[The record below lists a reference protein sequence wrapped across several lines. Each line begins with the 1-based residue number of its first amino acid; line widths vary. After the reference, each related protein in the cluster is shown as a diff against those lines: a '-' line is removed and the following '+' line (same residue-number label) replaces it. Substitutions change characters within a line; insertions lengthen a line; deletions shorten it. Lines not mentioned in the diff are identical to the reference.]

1 MIIKEHTY
9 YIPTGK
15 IRTTFN
21 VQSSRFIA
29 SLFPVHSEEEVKEA
43 LKVVAAEFPEATHH
57 TFAYRIGS
65 GSTLIERASDGR
77 EPAGTAGSPML
88 QLLQGKN
95 ISNILIVATRY
106 FGGTKLG
113 IGGLTRAYRDCAR
126 LVADEAKLVMKVP
139 LKSFQLEIIYSDLGA
154 VSRLAQ
160 SLGATIAGID
170 YSDKVIIHLTLPAR
184 ESENLL
190 KGFDSATRGGG
201 NIVDTASPKQ
211 I

>member
-1 MIIKEHTY
+1 MTIKDHSY
-9 YIPTGK
+9 YAPAGEKRI
-15 IRTTFN
+15 TFN
-21 VQSSRFIA
+21 VQGSKFIA
-29 SLFPVHSEEEVKEA
+29 SLFPLFSEDEAKEA
-43 LKVVAAEFPEATHH
+43 LNSVGMEYPDATHH
-57 TFAYRIGS
+57 TYAYRIGS
-65 GSTLIERASDGR
+65 GSTLIERSSDDR

-88 QLLQGKN
+88 QLMQGKN
-95 ISNILIVATRY
+95 VSDLLIVGSRY

-126 LVADEAKLVMKVP
+126 LVLEEAKLV
-139 LKSFQLEIIYSDLGA
+139 LKEPQKTFQLEIIYSDLGA
-154 VSRLAQ
+154 VSRLAE

-190 KGFDSATRGGG
+190 KGFDSATRGAG

>member
-1 MIIKEHTY
+1 MTIKDHTY
-9 YIPTGK
+9 YAPTK
-15 IRTTFN
+15 QKRITFN
-21 VQSSRFIA
+21 VQGSRFIA
-29 SLFPVHSEEEVKEA
+29 SLMPVHSEEEAKEA
-43 LKVVAAEFPEATHH
+43 LQVVASEYPDATHH
-57 TFAYRIGS
+57 TYAYRIGS
-65 GSTLIERASDGR
+65 GSTLIERASDDR

-95 ISNILIVATRY
+95 VSNTLIVGTRY

-113 IGGLTRAYRDCAR
+113 SGGLTRAYRDCAR
-126 LVADEAKLVMKVP
+126 LVVEEANLVMKEP
-139 LKSFQLEIIYSDLGA
+139 QKTFQLEIIYSDLGA
-154 VSRLAQ
+154 VSRLAE

-190 KGFDSATRGGG
+190 KGFDSATRGAG
-201 NIVDTASPKQ
+201 NIVDTTSPKQ